1 MKKINLVGIAMIV
14 ALSALGTRA
23 LADEN
28 PETMD
33 VDDIIRKA
41 NHAALYQGNDCKGK
55 VKLVIQDKQG
65 RTRKRELNMLRKD
78 VGDTDGDQKYFVYF
92 QAPADVRK
100 MIFMVYKHAEPGKED
115 DRWLYMPSLDL
126 VKRIAGGDKRTSFAG
141 SDFLYEDISGRNV
154 AADVHELIQTTD
166 QHYVV
171 RNTPK
176 SPDDVEFQY
185 YTAYL
190 DKNTFIPMKMEYFR
204 KDGRLYRVI
213 KSTKI
218 AEVEAEEKG
227 KKVTYPT
234 VVESIAENLESGGK
248 TVMTFSN
255 VRYNI
260 GIEDRIFSERYLRR
274 PPQRGHA
281 IRR

>member
-1 MKKINLVGIAMIV
+1 MKKINLYGFMIMAMLLLPALPV
-14 ALSALGTRA
+14 AAN
-23 LADEN
+23 EN
-28 PETMD
+28 PEIMD

-41 NHAALYQGNDCKGK
+41 NHAALYQGDDSKGK
-55 VKLVIQDKQG
+55 IKMVITDKQG
-65 RTRKRELNMLRKD
+65 RSRKRELNMLRKD

-92 QAPADVRK
+92 RSPADVRK
-100 MIFMVYKHAEPGKED
+100 MVFMVHKHAALDKED

-166 QHYVV
+166 DCYVV
-171 RNTPK
+171 KNTPK
-176 SPDDVEFQY
+176 NPDDVEFGY
-185 YTAYL
+185 YTAHL

-218 AEVEAEEKG
+218 
-227 KKVTYPT
+227 KK
-234 VVESIAENLESGGK
+234 LKQRK
-248 TVMTFSN
+248 TETGSFTKRLWN
-255 VRYNI
+255 Q
-260 GIEDRIFSERYLRR
+260 R
-274 PPQRGHA
+274 PKTWKAAARPS
-281 IRR
+281 